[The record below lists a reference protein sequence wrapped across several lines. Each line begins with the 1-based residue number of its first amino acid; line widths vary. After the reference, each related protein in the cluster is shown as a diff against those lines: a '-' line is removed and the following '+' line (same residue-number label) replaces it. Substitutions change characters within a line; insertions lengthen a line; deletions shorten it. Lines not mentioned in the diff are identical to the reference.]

1 MGEDQR
7 QAQEALAL
15 MQAHQERTT
24 RAARV
29 PGWFYVALFVFSA
42 GATAA
47 NDFVDISGGKVI
59 AAAIVV
65 ALLVAVVVRL
75 AGGAAPLSLVRG
87 VAPQQSFAPRDK
99 IVFLFAAAVIGWLA
113 ARYGA
118 GFGRAIASAIGVP
131 GYPNTVTGLLYGIV
145 ATGLF
150 ALSQRL
156 VDRRRS
162 GR

>member
-24 RAARV
+24 RAARL
-29 PGWFYVALFVFSA
+29 PGGFYVAVFVFSA

-47 NDFVDISGGKVI
+47 NDFVGISGARVI
-59 AAAIVV
+59 AGAITVM
-65 ALLVAVVVRL
+65 LLAAVVVRL
-75 AGGAAPLSLVRG
+75 VGGAAPLSLARG
-87 VAPQQSFAPRDK
+87 VAATQSFAPRGK
-99 IVFLFAAAVIGWLA
+99 FALLFAVAVIGWLA

-118 GFGRAIASAIGVP
+118 GFGHAIASAIGVP
-131 GYPNTVTGLLYGIV
+131 GYPNTVTGLLYGVV

-156 VDRRRS
+156 VDGRRP